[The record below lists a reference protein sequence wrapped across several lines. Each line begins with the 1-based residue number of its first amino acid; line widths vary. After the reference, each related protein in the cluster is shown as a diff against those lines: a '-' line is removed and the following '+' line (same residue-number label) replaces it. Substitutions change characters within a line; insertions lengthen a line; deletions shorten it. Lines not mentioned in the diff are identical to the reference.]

1 MTSSIFGIDF
11 ENVDSVPSECNI
23 PIKKNEYDQSAE
35 RPCCSFDKSY
45 ENLPAESK
53 LADSSTYL
61 MKISKDMSVYRYN
74 SDEAKAV
81 LKVSFFFFFFFLL
94 FFVNTFLNYHYK
106 KERDMRILRV
116 KLVLNSKFVE
126 RSELIHFFLYRAI

>member
-1 MTSSIFGIDF
+1 MTSSIFDIDF

-35 RPCCSFDKSY
+35 RPCCSFDESY
-45 ENLPAESK
+45 EILPAESN
-53 LADSSTYL
+53 L

-81 LKVSFFFFFFFLL
+81 LSFFSFL
-94 FFVNTFLNYHYK
+94 FYCFL
-106 KERDMRILRV
+106 
-116 KLVLNSKFVE
+116 
-126 RSELIHFFLYRAI
+126 LIHF